1 MQFSGKLVIIAALA
15 VTVLLASNIIAIK
28 PVALFELPFNL
39 IGSNLF
45 VVSAAIVC
53 FPVGYIISDILT
65 EVYGFRVARGV
76 IWLGFVCNLLMVLLF
91 WSGDNIHSWLF
102 WTEQPEFWTAEP
114 AIVTDDAGNVIANLA
129 SEHAYEAIL
138 GATGWILFGSFVA
151 YIVGEFVNA
160 AVMVIL
166 KNRTQGRMLWLRTIS
181 STIVGQGIDSIL
193 FFTIAFGFSGLWVSE
208 SGSWAPVFNAAVCAW
223 IAKSLYEIA
232 ATPLTYLVVGWLKR
246 TEQMDAYDAP
256 RSLNPFGVFGGGPD
270 VNAASTA
277 GATTG

>member
-28 PVALFELPFNL
+28 PVTLFELPFNL

-91 WSGDNIHSWLF
+91 WLGNIIPGAVF
-102 WTEQPEFWTAEP
+102 WEGE
-114 AIVTDDAGNVIANLA
+114 A
-129 SEHAYEAIL
+129 SYESIL
-138 GATGWILFGSFVA
+138 GATTWILLGSFVA

-160 AVMVIL
+160 AIMVIL

-181 STIVGQGIDSIL
+181 STVVGQGIDSLL
-193 FFTIAFGFSGLWVSE
+193 FFTIAFGVSGFWVGE
-208 SGSWAPVFNAAVCAW
+208 DGSWAPVFNATVCAW
-223 IAKSLYEIA
+223 IAKSVYEIA

-246 TEQMDAYDAP
+246 TENMDAYDAP
-256 RSLNPFGVFGGGPD
+256 RSLNPFGVFGGAD
-270 VNAASTA
+270 TNAAASASPTA
-277 GATTG
+277 AD